1 MRKTF
6 VNSGLLIALVLSG
19 SACGS
24 DKLASA
30 PTAKVKANTL
40 TVLAASS
47 LTKAFTALATEFEA
61 AHAGTKV
68 LLSFGS
74 STDLERQVEQGAA
87 ADVFASA
94 DQKNMDKLV
103 KSGGNL
109 GAPVNFARN
118 KLTIAVAKG
127 NPKHITNLQSL
138 TDSGLVVVL
147 CDAGVPCGKFA
158 DQLLANASVKLTPKS
173 RETSV
178 RATLNKVELGEAD
191 AAIVYA
197 SDVATSRKV
206 DAVAIPDDVNVVTD
220 LPIATLK
227 GSKNIAVAQLWVA
240 FVMARETD
248 LVQHFGF
255 VAR

>member
-1 MRKTF
+1 MRKTL
-6 VNSGLLIALVLSG
+6 VNSGLLIAIVLSG

-24 DKLASA
+24 DKVASA
-30 PTAKVKANTL
+30 PTAKVKVNTL

-61 AHAGTKV
+61 AHPGTNV
-68 LLSFGS
+68 QLSFGS

-94 DQKNMDKLV
+94 DQKNMNKLV

-127 NPKHITNLQSL
+127 NPKHIANMQSL
-138 TDSGLVVVL
+138 TASGLVVVL
-147 CDAGVPCGKFA
+147 CDAAVPCGKFA
-158 DQLLANASVKLTPKS
+158 DQVLGNAAVKLTPKS
-173 RETSV
+173 REPSV

-206 DAVAIPDDVNVVTD
+206 DAVAIPDAINVVTD

-227 GSKNIAVAQLWVA
+227 GSKNVAVAQLWVT
-240 FVMARETD
+240 FVSAHEAD
-248 LVQHFGF
+248 LVQRFGF